1 MVLCCNYHLNR
12 AVIHAWLAASN
23 LKKIIDLLYIIT
35 ALCHS
40 LFSKISR
47 LINRKREFCSSQ
59 NSLFQNL
66 DILERMYQ
74 SLPEDTGSAGTIVST
89 GAGASAHADNIM
101 APKSATTVIFT
112 LFILNPYSLIS
123 AHIVTMAHITH

>member
-1 MVLCCNYHLNR
+1 
-12 AVIHAWLAASN
+12 
-23 LKKIIDLLYIIT
+23 
-35 ALCHS
+35 
-40 LFSKISR
+40 
-47 LINRKREFCSSQ
+47 
-59 NSLFQNL
+59 
-66 DILERMYQ
+66 MYQ

-123 AHIVTMAHITH
+123 AHIVPFGHITHWKFIPKRKVHL